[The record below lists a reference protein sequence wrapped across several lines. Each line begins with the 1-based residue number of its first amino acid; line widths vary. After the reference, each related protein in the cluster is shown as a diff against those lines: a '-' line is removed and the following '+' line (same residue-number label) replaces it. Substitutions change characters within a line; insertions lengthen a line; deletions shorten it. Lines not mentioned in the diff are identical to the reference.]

1 MNRFFQWFKDLV
13 LPFENPEHPL
23 YYDPTQEQDN
33 TEVAVRAIFGDDF
46 VDYLFGE
53 PMTTPSAYTIPSTI
67 RPRMSRKE
75 YWARRKQLREAY
87 FGKPMTKQIPLN

>member
-1 MNRFFQWFKDLV
+1 
-13 LPFENPEHPL
+13 
-23 YYDPTQEQDN
+23 
-33 TEVAVRAIFGDDF
+33 
-46 VDYLFGE
+46 
-53 PMTTPSAYTIPSTI
+53 MTTPLNSYTIPSTI